1 MWWAPEQGSA
11 LRRLIGAVR
20 LARAQTH
27 KREMHVR
34 LQILQL
40 RWEQHQHELARSNAM
55 QQQYEAQ
62 DQQWCLRTAAP
73 PPSPPST
80 APAALEPP
88 DDYVCSITTEIMTD
102 PCQHVGRVRL
112 RAHGHHRVAPH
123 QRHLAAHGSCA
134 GNQDALS
141 QSPSSQQV
149 GSERTPY
156 THKQHLCIPH
166 LSSQRK
172 RTCAEK
178 NPICDSAPWVGRP
191 SEACR
196 RPEPEERLLFPIF
209 ASAPRGVVL

>member
-1 MWWAPEQGSA
+1 M
-11 LRRLIGAVR
+11 
-20 LARAQTH
+20 
-27 KREMHVR
+27 
-34 LQILQL
+34 QL

-73 PPSPPST
+73 PPSPPRVLPPPRWSRPTTTCVLDHNRDHDRPLSARRTGSST
-80 APAALEPP
+80 SARPSQSGSSP
-88 DDYVCSITTEIMTD
+88 TT
-102 PCQHVGRVRL
+102 PR
-112 RAHGHHRVAPH
+112 RAR
-123 QRHLAAHGSCA
+123 GSCA

-178 NPICDSAPWVGRP
+178 NPICDSAPRGSGVPARHVGAR
-191 SEACR
+191 SR
-196 RPEPEERLLFPIF
+196 RRDSSFPICY
-209 ASAPRGVVL
+209 SARRGTGDPSKSALGAGRKGIRLRRYTTSRRTAYARRARSA

>member
-1 MWWAPEQGSA
+1 MQQHS
-11 LRRLIGAVR
+11 LRQLEFE
-20 LARAQTH
+20 LDQ
-27 KREMHVR
+27 
-34 LQILQL
+34 LQQ
-40 RWEQHQHELARSNAM
+40 WQHELARSNAM

-73 PPSPPST
+73 PPSPPRVLPPPRWSRPTTTCVLDHNRDHDRPLSARRTGSST
-80 APAALEPP
+80 SARPSQSGSSP
-88 DDYVCSITTEIMTD
+88 TT
-102 PCQHVGRVRL
+102 PR
-112 RAHGHHRVAPH
+112 RAR
-123 QRHLAAHGSCA
+123 GSCA